1 MLGKHLLAVFF
12 VGLLPGPLAGQ
23 DAEALNQ
30 QSCDAGDFVICDML
44 GVRYETGV
52 GVTRDQA
59 RALSLFQRACDGEV
73 LLGCT
78 HLGLMYESGVGVTR
92 DLAGAVSLYER
103 ACNGGEMLGCANLGV
118 SYERGE
124 GVTQDPARA
133 VSFYEQACGGGEML
147 GCTNLG
153 SMYRTGRG
161 VTEDLIAAVSLYWR
175 ACDSGMML
183 SCINLAVSYERGE
196 GVGED
201 VAAAVSLYLRAC
213 ESGLTLACDRIGVTF
228 EPAAVVASADGF
240 LRAGWV
246 VDTETEDPLG
256 EAIVEVPELG
266 IRLITDASG
275 RVEFPNL
282 PRGRHRLTVDAVGYE
297 RMEGDLDVPEN
308 RAFLLTLDRS
318 TLTDPDAP
326 GRLIGRVL
334 EGGREFGVA
343 DVEITVLTSTPRST
357 LSGPQGRFDLTGL
370 ETGLVDVQFERLG
383 YAPRTATV
391 IVQPDKTVEIAA
403 SMSARPIELDPITV
417 VVRSRVLEQNGFYL
431 RSRDSWGS
439 KLTRADLDEIDPI
452 RISDVF
458 RRLPGV
464 RVEQG
469 RVLGR
474 MTGFGQTCQLRIFL
488 DGLPM
493 GSSIVP
499 SAVDSIDATTPMWDF
514 DSIPPEYLEGMEVYQ
529 GLAVPIQYGPACGVV
544 LLWTRGG

>member
-78 HLGLMYESGVGVTR
+78 HLGLMYENGVGVTP
-92 DLAGAVSLYER
+92 DLASAVSLYER

-124 GVTQDPARA
+124 GVAQDPARA

-196 GVGED
+196 GVGQD
-201 VAAAVSLYLRAC
+201 VAGAANLYLRAC

-266 IRLITDASG
+266 IRVITDASG

-326 GRLIGRVL
+326 GRIIGRVL

-417 VVRSRVLEQNGFYL
+417 VVRSRALEVNGFYM
-431 RSRDSWGS
+431 RSRLGGGNR
-439 KLTRADLDEIDPI
+439 LTRADLMEIDPI
-452 RISDVF
+452 YISDIF

-464 RVEQG
+464 RVENGQI
-469 RVLGR
+469 LGR
-474 MTGFGQTCQLRIFL
+474 MTGFGQTCNLRIFL
-488 DGLPM
+488 DGVPM
-493 GSSIVP
+493 EG
-499 SAVDSIDATTPMWDF
+499 WDF